1 MCDIK
6 PDGLTVKRKSSLQFI
21 SRFPNLLAR
30 EISAYAETLA
40 SMLPGAT
47 GLKLRAFILRTKLAS
62 LGRSPVISVGVH
74 ILGPDSINIGD
85 NFNCGRYCSLYADG
99 NGHISIANYVALN
112 SNVILNASIGGEIKL
127 GNNVLVGP
135 GVLMRTTDHAFT
147 RTDIPISKQGHTPG
161 KILIGDD
168 VWVGGNATI
177 LGGSVINKGAIVAAG
192 AVVTSEVPSYAVVGG
207 VPARFIKWRD
217 NIPDNSDGVF
227 SDEPHV

>member
-1 MCDIK
+1 MCNIK

-21 SRFPNLLAR
+21 FRFPNLLVR
-30 EISAYAETLA
+30 EIGAYAETLA
-40 SMLPGAT
+40 SILPGAT
-47 GLKLRAFILRTKLAS
+47 GLKLRAFILRAKLAS

-74 ILGPDSINIGD
+74 VLGPDSINIGD
-85 NFNCGRYCSLYADG
+85 NFNCGRYCSFYADG
-99 NGHISIANYVALN
+99 NGRISIANYVALN

-161 KILIGDD
+161 RILIGDD

-227 SDEPHV
+227 SGESHV